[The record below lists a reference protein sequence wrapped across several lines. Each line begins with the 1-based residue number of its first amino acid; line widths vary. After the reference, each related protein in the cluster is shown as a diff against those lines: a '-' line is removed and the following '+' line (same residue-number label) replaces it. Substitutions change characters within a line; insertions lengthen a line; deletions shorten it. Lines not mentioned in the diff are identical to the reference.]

1 MKHVD
6 LCQLSH
12 HDPPTVTSLAVIQV
26 SFGRHHRHRQIFRHL
41 ARICQEH
48 DLWIEHVV
56 RAHKSLVLYVA
67 NATNL
72 KLQAL
77 DRQRRSDIVVAI
89 AQ

>member
-12 HDPPTVTSLAVIQV
+12 HDPPAVTSLAIILV
-26 SFGRHHRHRQIFRHL
+26 SFGRHHRHQHIFRHL
-41 ARICQEH
+41 ARICREQ

-56 RAHKSLVLYVA
+56 RARKSLVLYVA
-67 NATNL
+67 NATNI
-72 KLQAL
+72 KLHAL

-89 AQ
+89 EQ